1 MKVIKLIPFFL
12 MAANITFGQA
22 DGGNVITPQ
31 ISQELK
37 RDIERQLPGIK
48 QRLMNEGLNSD
59 QIEFYTD
66 TFRIQ
71 QLVSKK

>member
-1 MKVIKLIPFFL
+1 